1 MNRRSSWLNRLAIM
15 PIPLLA
21 LAMRYGL
28 ALLTVAAAFGL
39 RAVLIAWIGA
49 ELPAYILFYPTVMA
63 VALLAGLGPGILAT
77 VAAGFVAAYWILPP
91 IGEFAIASPADRLG
105 LAIFAGMGVFMSV
118 VAELYRRNRS
128 KAAAYDRDL
137 ALREVRQEKE
147 FLADMLEH
155 ASQPFA
161 VGYPFVDVDGS
172 RLILEMDIDV
182 TEQRRAAE
190 ELNQYRHRLEELV
203 EQRTNQLTAATAEAQ
218 QLAAEA
224 IQSAQTIR
232 HLSLFPEQ
240 NPNPVLRI
248 GRDGTILYANPVSG
262 PLLAHWGLAAGQSLP
277 EDWARQLAAIA
288 DGGQPVEQE
297 VECAGRVFACLVT
310 PIAGEE
316 YVNIYGREITERKRR
331 EAQLAK
337 LTRLYLVLSQVN
349 EAIVRADDAQTLY
362 ADVCRI
368 VAEKGD
374 FPLVWIGQLQDRRVV
389 PAASAGLRTDY
400 LNDVNVEIDGESGAD
415 RRELASAKTARW

>member
-1 MNRRSSWLNRLAIM
+1 MDR
-15 PIPLLA
+15 P
-21 LAMRYGL
+21 
-28 ALLTVAAAFGL
+28 
-39 RAVLIAWIGA
+39 

-190 ELNQYRHRLEELV
+190 ELNQYRHRLEETRRTADEPIDRGHGRGATTGRRGDPIGPDHPPPLTLPRA
-203 EQRTNQLTAATAEAQ
+203 ESESRAENRPRRNHSLRQSGQRAA
-218 QLAAEA
+218 
-224 IQSAQTIR
+224 
-232 HLSLFPEQ
+232 
-240 NPNPVLRI
+240 V
-248 GRDGTILYANPVSG
+248 G
-262 PLLAHWGLAAGQSLP
+262 PLGPGRRAIAP

-349 EAIVRADDAQTLY
+349 EAIVRADTRSTLY

-400 LNDVNVEIDGESGAD
+400 LNDVNVEIDGECGRGPTGNLPPRKPRGGE
-415 RRELASAKTARW
+415 RRFPSQPRRRTLARAGLAARFPRPWPRSRCVAAANQSPR